1 MVQDTTDGSS
11 SSSSSSSREYCMRFE
26 IAPQAAAWP
35 NVPFTLPVIVSVR
48 TVGAP
53 QDYAVQQ
60 LAMNVSLRTESGDP
74 VASYH
79 LSGALTSSVR
89 NHDGNTT
96 SGFARFGPLAITQ
109 PGRYRLRIALAA
121 ASPVDITIKDY
132 IDSDVV
138 DVHIGAV
145 AHRPTPTQI
154 SRLQSLVPE
163 NLDITRAEMEEWE
176 HACFACFRN

>member
-1 MVQDTTDGSS
+1 MVQDTTDRSS

-26 IAPQAAAWP
+26 IAPPATAWP
-35 NVPFTLPVIVSVR
+35 GVSFTLPVIVSVR

-53 QDYAVQQ
+53 QDHAVQQ

-74 VASYH
+74 VASQH
-79 LSGALTSSVR
+79 LTGALTSSVR

-121 ASPVDITIKDY
+121 ASAADITIKDY

-138 DVHIGAV
+138 D
-145 AHRPTPTQI
+145 
-154 SRLQSLVPE
+154 
-163 NLDITRAEMEEWE
+163 
-176 HACFACFRN
+176 ACRMRRHLS